1 MAPIRILHNVVMMDP
16 GGIET
21 QLMRIYRSIDK
32 TKIQFDFLVHRK
44 EKGAYDDE
52 IRMLGGRIF
61 YAEPFNPF
69 KHIKY
74 VKSINK
80 FFEEHNEY
88 KIVLVHSEL
97 ALWSLIS
104 AKKYNVPVRICYSHN
119 GRFKLC
125 LKRIFM
131 DFEKLFLK
139 KYSTHM
145 LAVSELA
152 ANYTFGK
159 KTVESGKVI
168 LVKNGLIV
176 EDFIFN
182 EKIREEKR
190 KELGLEDK
198 LVFGHVGRF
207 MMQKNHTFLID
218 IFNEITKI
226 KANAHLI
233 LVGEGRLED
242 EIKEKVKSLGLE
254 NKVSFLGRR
263 KDINQLDMAMDAFLL
278 PSFFEGFP
286 NVAIESQATALPT
299 YMSDRIT
306 KEAVFTP
313 YCKQICLDESAKYW
327 AEFICEDLDKKLER
341 KDMSQFMKKEGYSV
355 VETAKWYES
364 FYENLIK
371 NIK

>member
-1 MAPIRILHNVVMMDP
+1 MEPIRILHNVVMMDP

-21 QLMRIYRSIDK
+21 QLMRIYRCIDK
-32 TKIQFDFLVHRK
+32 SKIQFDFLVHRSK
-44 EKGAYDDE
+44 KGAYDDE
-52 IRMLGGRIF
+52 IKALGGKIY

-74 VKSINK
+74 VRSMNK
-80 FFEEHNEY
+80 FFKEHQEY

-97 ALWSLIS
+97 ALWPLIV
-104 AKKYNVPVRICYSHN
+104 AKKNKVPVRICYSHN
-119 GRFKLC
+119 GRFKFC

-131 DFEKLFLK
+131 DFETLFLR

-159 KTVESGKVI
+159 KATNDGKVKLI
-168 LVKNGLIV
+168 KNGIIV
-176 EDFIFN
+176 EDFIFSEN
-182 EKIREEKR
+182 IRQEKR
-190 KELGLEDK
+190 KELGLENK

-207 MMQKNHTFLID
+207 MMQKNHAFLLD

-226 KANAHLI
+226 RDDAHLI
-233 LVGEGRLED
+233 LIGEGRLEG
-242 EIKEKVKSLGLE
+242 EIRNKVKSLHLE
-254 NKVSFLGRR
+254 DKVSFLGRN
-263 KDINQLDMAMDAFLL
+263 KDINRLDMAMDAFLL

-299 YMSDRIT
+299 YISDRIT
-306 KEAVFTP
+306 KEALFTS
-313 YCKQICLDESAKYW
+313 YCKQISLDESAKYW
-327 AEFICEDLDKKLER
+327 AEFICNDLDKKQER
-341 KDMSQFMKKEGYSV
+341 KDMSRFMKKEGYSV

-364 FYENLIK
+364 FYENLMK
-371 NIK
+371 NIE